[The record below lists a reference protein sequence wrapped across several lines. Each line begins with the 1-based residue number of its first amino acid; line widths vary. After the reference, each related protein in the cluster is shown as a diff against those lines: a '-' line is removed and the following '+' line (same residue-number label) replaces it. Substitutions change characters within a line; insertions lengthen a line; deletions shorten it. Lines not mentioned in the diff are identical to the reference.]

1 MKDIKKKQDQVVL
14 FPHKSQKSSQLLLI
28 FVNNIVA
35 QSITQK
41 HLGMFGLGTK
51 LDLQEHLKIIFSRQ
65 LVYYGSSTT
74 Y

>member
-14 FPHKSQKSSQLLLI
+14 LLI
-28 FVNNIVA
+28 FDNNIVT